1 MNDIRKIYGT
11 RHFKA
16 VLLLATIVVVSAT
29 STRLQA
35 DTGTCGSASFTL
47 PFTDVPAANIFFCS
61 IAEAYFSGLTNGTT
75 GTTYSPG
82 SNVTR
87 DQMAAFITRTM
98 DQSLKRGSLRAA
110 LNQYWTT
117 QDGNSI
123 ALTGIGDNPRLVQS
137 DGADVWV
144 ANNDDGTVS
153 RIRGKDGKLIDTWTG
168 MPNAFGVLCARGKVY
183 VTGGISNGT
192 LYLINPQDNGGVAS
206 SIASTGNSPQG
217 IAYDGS
223 RIWTAN
229 ASGSVSIFGVNGG
242 TGTTVTTGLVS
253 PQGIIYDGTNMW
265 VTDNLA
271 GSVDRLKKLD
281 TVDGHVLLNVSVG
294 DLPQFPA
301 FDGINIWVP
310 NSNSSS
316 ISVVRAVGS
325 LAGTVIATLTGNGI
339 GRVTQIAFDGERM
352 LVTNVD
358 AHNVSLFRGSDL
370 TPIGQFAVTTGSATA
385 PFGACSDGIN
395 FWIALSGSDNL
406 ARF

>member
-1 MNDIRKIYGT
+1 MNNLKKIYGK
-11 RHFKA
+11 RNFRA
-16 VLLLATIVVVSAT
+16 VLLVAAIIVVSAT

-35 DTGTCGSASFTL
+35 DTATCGGASISL

-117 QDGNSI
+117 QDGTNI
-123 ALTGIGDNPRLVQS
+123 ALTGVGDNPRLVQS
-137 DGADVWV
+137 DGSDVWV
-144 ANNDDGTVS
+144 ANKDDGTVS
-153 RIRGKDGKLIDTWTG
+153 RIRAKDGKLIDTWTG
-168 MPNAFGVLCARGKVY
+168 VTNAFGVLCARGKVY
-183 VTGGISNGT
+183 VTGGIANGT

-229 ASGSVSIFGVNGG
+229 AGGSVSIIGVSGSPV
-242 TGTTVTTGLVS
+242 TTVTTNLIS
-253 PQGIIYDGTNMW
+253 PQGIIYDGANIW
-265 VTDNLA
+265 VTDNL
-271 GSVDRLKKLD
+271 GLSVDKLKKLD
-281 TVDGHVLLNVSVG
+281 PVDGHVLLDVTVG

-301 FDGINIWVP
+301 FDGTNIWVP

-316 ISVVRAVGS
+316 VSVVRAVGS
-325 LAGTVIATLTGNGI
+325 LAGIVIATLTGNGM

-358 AHNVSLFRGSDL
+358 THNVSLFRASDL
-370 TPIGQFAVTTGSATA
+370 TPIGQFAVTTGSSTA